1 MAKFLDTFN
10 LNSAIEKIFD
20 DAFEE
25 LIIVSPY
32 IKLHPR
38 FVDSLRGRISEDKLK
53 IIILFGKNEE
63 DLTKSLD
70 QTTFNFLKEFP
81 NIEIRYEGKLHA
93 KYYANELTAVIT
105 SMNLYD
111 YSQNNNIEAGV
122 LIKTKLFN
130 PLSDDVD
137 RDSQEYFD
145 KIIYRSKTYFKN
157 EPEYE
162 KTNLGFSKRYVKS
175 NNVIDLLTEK
185 YLSSSKNVVK
195 NNKPSNTLVN
205 SSNKAYCIRTG
216 TPILFNLDKPYC
228 DAAFESWSKYKN
240 EDFKEK
246 YCHFSGEESNGE
258 TTKSKPILKKHW
270 KEAKSIFNF

>member
-20 DAFEE
+20 NAFEE

-53 IIILFGKNEE
+53 IVILFGKNEE
-63 DLTKSLD
+63 DLTNSLD
-70 QTTFNFLKEFP
+70 QITFNFLREFP
-81 NIEIRYEGKLHA
+81 NIEIRYEKQLHA
-93 KYYANELTAVIT
+93 KYYANEDTAVIT
-105 SMNLYD
+105 SMNLYE

-122 LIKTKLFN
+122 LIEKKLFN

-137 RDSQEYFD
+137 RDSQDYFY
-145 KIIYRSKTYFKN
+145 KIINRSRILFKN

-162 KTNLGFSKRYVKS
+162 RINFGISKRFVKTN
-175 NNVIDLLTEK
+175 NEIDLLTDM
-185 YLSSSKNVVK
+185 YLSSTKNVVK
-195 NNKPSNTLVN
+195 SNKPVTSITTTKNN
-205 SSNKAYCIRTG
+205 AYCIRTR
-216 TPILFNLDKPYC
+216 TLIAFNINKPYC
-228 DAAFESWSKYKN
+228 DVAFESWSKYKN

-270 KEAKSIFNF
+270 KEAKSVFNF

>member
-32 IKLHPR
+32 IKLHHR
-38 FVDSLRGRISEDKLK
+38 FVDSLRGRITEDKLK

-63 DLTKSLD
+63 DITKSLD
-70 QTTFNFLKEFP
+70 LVTFNFLKKFP
-81 NIEIRYEGKLHA
+81 NIEIRYESKLHA
-93 KYYANELTAVIT
+93 KYYANGDTAVIT

-137 RDSQEYFD
+137 RDYQDYFY
-145 KIIYRSKTYFKN
+145 KIINRSRILFKN

-162 KTNLGFSKRYVKS
+162 KINLGLSRRFTKS
-175 NNVIDLLTEK
+175 NNEIDLLTEM
-185 YLSSSKNVVK
+185 YLSTSKNVVK
-195 NNKPSNTLVN
+195 INKPAPSFTTKKNN
-205 SSNKAYCIRTG
+205 AYCIRTR
-216 TPILFNLDKPYC
+216 TPITFNIEKPYC
-228 DAAFESWSKYKN
+228 DAAFESWLKYKN

-246 YCHFSGEESNGE
+246 YCHFSGDESNGE
-258 TTKSKPILKKHW
+258 TTKAKPILKKNW
-270 KEAKSIFNF
+270 KEAKSVFNF

>member
-20 DAFEE
+20 NAFEE

-53 IIILFGKNEE
+53 IVILFGKNEE
-63 DLTKSLD
+63 DLTNSLD
-70 QTTFNFLKEFP
+70 QITFNFLREFP
-81 NIEIRYEGKLHA
+81 NIEIRYEKQLHA
-93 KYYANELTAVIT
+93 KYYANEDTAVIT
-105 SMNLYD
+105 SMNLYE

-122 LIKTKLFN
+122 LIEKKLFN

-137 RDSQEYFD
+137 RDSQDYFY
-145 KIIYRSKTYFKN
+145 KIINRSRILFKN

-162 KTNLGFSKRYVKS
+162 RINFGISKRFVKTN
-175 NNVIDLLTEK
+175 NEIDLLTDM
-185 YLSSSKNVVK
+185 YLSSTKNVVK
-195 NNKPSNTLVN
+195 SNKPVTSITTTKNN
-205 SSNKAYCIRTG
+205 AYCIRTR
-216 TPILFNLDKPYC
+216 TLIAFNINKPYC

-258 TTKSKPILKKHW
+258 TSKAKPILKKNW

>member
-20 DAFEE
+20 NAFEE

-53 IIILFGKNEE
+53 IVILFGKNEE
-63 DLTKSLD
+63 DLTNSLD
-70 QTTFNFLKEFP
+70 QITFNFLREFP
-81 NIEIRYEGKLHA
+81 NIEIRYEKQLHA
-93 KYYANELTAVIT
+93 KYYANEDTAVIT
-105 SMNLYD
+105 SMNLYE

-122 LIKTKLFN
+122 LIEKKLFN

-137 RDSQEYFD
+137 RDSQDYFY
-145 KIIYRSKTYFKN
+145 KIITRSRILFKN
-157 EPEYE
+157 KPEYE
-162 KTNLGFSKRYVKS
+162 KKNLGFSTRYTKS
-175 NNVIDLLTEK
+175 NNEIDLLTEM
-185 YLSSSKNVVK
+185 YLSTSKNVVK
-195 NNKPSNTLVN
+195 INKPAPSISTTKNN
-205 SSNKAYCIRTG
+205 AYCIRTR
-216 TPILFNLDKPYC
+216 TPIAFNIDKPYS
-228 DAAFESWSKYKN
+228 DAAYESWSKYKN

-258 TTKSKPILKKHW
+258 TTKAKPILKKHW
-270 KEAKSIFNF
+270 KEAKSVFNF